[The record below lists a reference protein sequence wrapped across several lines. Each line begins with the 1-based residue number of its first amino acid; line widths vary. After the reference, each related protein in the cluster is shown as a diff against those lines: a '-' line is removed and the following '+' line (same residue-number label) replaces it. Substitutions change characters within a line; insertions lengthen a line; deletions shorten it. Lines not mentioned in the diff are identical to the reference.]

1 MNIEMNQ
8 KKEYVA
14 PEMSVLEF
22 RRGAD
27 LLLVGSDSVE
37 EASEEGVIYRGELE

>member
-27 LLLVGSDSVE
+27 LLLVGSEVQ
-37 EASEEGVIYRGELE
+37 EATVQSEGYAGELD